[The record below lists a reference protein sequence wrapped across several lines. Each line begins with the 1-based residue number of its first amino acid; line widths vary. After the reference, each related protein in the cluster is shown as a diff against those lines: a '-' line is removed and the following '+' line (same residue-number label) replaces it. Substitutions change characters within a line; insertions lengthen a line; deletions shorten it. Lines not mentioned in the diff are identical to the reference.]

1 MLGRPSNDWID
12 PASLSAM
19 FRIGSVIDDPH
30 QVVRTTLT
38 MVHRSGERIP
48 FDIRATGLFR
58 GGELVGV
65 HGASRDVSERV
76 RLERELRELE
86 RRFRFLIENSP
97 DVIWSLD
104 ADGRFTFITDSGGAD
119 DRLDGEPV
127 PGPAVRAVH
136 RRDDAARGPRCDRQP
151 AGGPGAAAR
160 GSHRDPRPD
169 GTIAPTELSFVGMT
183 DAAGRFSG
191 IQGSS
196 RDVSER
202 ERLEAELRESE
213 ARYRSLVQSS
223 PDVIFAMDGEGR
235 YTFFSDRATEL
246 TGWTPDELIGR
257 HFGEVVDLAT
267 FPEAPDEFER
277 FTREPG
283 KPSTS
288 RISLRHKDGHL
299 TPFEVSALG
308 QVEDGKLVAVRGVA
322 RDISERVR
330 LERELQGSEQRYR
343 YLVQS
348 SPDLVWVTD
357 EEGRFTFVSDTALEI
372 LGMAPEEM
380 LGRSFEDLAPEGTSR
395 NALARFRWL
404 QRHPTRVHRSQ
415 IPVLAKDGRVITM
428 EMTGVGMLEE
438 GRFVGAHGAA
448 RDISERERLERT
460 VRESEARYRY
470 LVRASPDVVW
480 EVSPAGK
487 ITFMSDR
494 IETLTGW
501 TPVEIIGRDFSFL
514 MNDTSFAMADL
525 WDAVQRDPRRSIRCR
540 SRCPRAGAR
549 TSRWRCG

>member
-1 MLGRPSNDWID
+1 MERTTGWTASQFLGQPFERFTDETTLPVVRAAID
-12 PASLSAM
+12 SLRVDPERRHVV
-19 FRIGSVIDDPH
+19 RIGI
-30 QVVRTTLT
+30 
-38 MVHRSGERIP
+38 
-48 FDIRATGLFR
+48 
-58 GGELVGV
+58 
-65 HGASRDVSERV
+65 
-76 RLERELRELE
+76 
-86 RRFRFLIENSP
+86 
-97 DVIWSLD
+97 
-104 ADGRFTFITDSGGAD
+104 
-119 DRLDGEPV
+119 
-127 PGPAVRAVH
+127 
-136 RRDDAARGPRCDRQP
+136 
-151 AGGPGAAAR
+151 
-160 GSHRDPRPD
+160 PRPD

-267 FPEAPDEFER
+267 FPDAPDEFER

-428 EMTGVGMLEE
+428 EITGVGMLEE

-448 RDISERERLERT
+448 RDISERERLERDRAR
-460 VRESEARYRY
+460 VRGPLPLSRARLARRRVGG
-470 LVRASPDVVW
+470 LASGQDHVHERPDRD
-480 EVSPAGK
+480 AHRL
-487 ITFMSDR
+487 DA
-494 IETLTGW
+494 
-501 TPVEIIGRDFSFL
+501 GRD
-514 MNDTSFAMADL
+514 
-525 WDAVQRDPRRSIRCR
+525 RS
-540 SRCPRAGAR
+540 AA
-549 TSRWRCG
+549 TSRS